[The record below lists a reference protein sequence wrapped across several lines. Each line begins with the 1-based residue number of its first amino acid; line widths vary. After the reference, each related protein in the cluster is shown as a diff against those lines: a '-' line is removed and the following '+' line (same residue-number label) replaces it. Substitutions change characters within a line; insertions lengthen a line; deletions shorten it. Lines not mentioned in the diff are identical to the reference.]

1 MTRTK
6 PLSIL
11 GLVAVPLVALAVAGC
26 GGSSNSSSNTP
37 APTIPKAAGGGA
49 ATVGVSNTSLGT
61 VLVNAQGHTIYLFK
75 KDAGTKSTCFG
86 ACASAW
92 PPVRVSGK
100 PTLGPGL
107 KASLVG
113 TTKRS
118 DGEPQVTYNGHPLYL
133 FQGDHAPGD
142 ANGQGITAFG
152 AVWYGVNSAGN
163 QVKAQPSSG
172 TTGRY

>member
-61 VLVNAQGHTIYLFK
+61 VH
-75 KDAGTKSTCFG
+75 
-86 ACASAW
+86 
-92 PPVRVSGK
+92 
-100 PTLGPGL
+100 
-107 KASLVG
+107 
-113 TTKRS
+113 
-118 DGEPQVTYNGHPLYL
+118 L

-142 ANGQGITAFG
+142 TNGQGITAFV

-163 QVKAQPSSG
+163 QVTAQPSSG
-172 TTGRY
+172 TTRGY